1 MDLVQEIMML
11 QGKLTTS
18 IRALANNGKALAQ
31 AEMEYKICLRQHA
44 LKLRDDGTP
53 VTLINQVIYGEQE
66 VAEKRFKRDIAE
78 TMRDVA
84 QENINILKLQ
94 IRVLEEQ
101 IQREWHNSN
110 N

>member
-94 IRVLEEQ
+94 LRLLNDQ
-101 IQREWHNSN
+101 LNKEWSDTH
-110 N
+110 

>member
-84 QENINILKLQ
+84 QENINAIKLQ
-94 IRVLEEQ
+94 LRLLNDQ
-101 IQREWHNSN
+101 LNKEWSDTH
-110 N
+110 

>member
-11 QGKLTTS
+11 QQKLTTS

-31 AEMEYKICLRQHA
+31 AEMDYKICLRQHA
-44 LKLRDDGTP
+44 LRLRDEGTP
-53 VTLINQVIYGEQE
+53 VTLINQVIYGIQE
-66 VAEKRFKRDIAE
+66 VAEKRFKRDVAE

-94 IRVLEEQ
+94 LRLLNDQ
-101 IQREWHNSN
+101 YTKEWGDTH
-110 N
+110 

>member
-11 QGKLTTS
+11 QQKLTTS

-31 AEMEYKICLRQHA
+31 AEMDYKICLRQHA
-44 LKLRDDGTP
+44 LRLRDEGTP
-53 VTLINQVIYGEQE
+53 VTLINQVIYGIPE
-66 VAEKRFKRDIAE
+66 VADKRFKRDVAE

-94 IRVLEEQ
+94 LRLLNDQ
-101 IQREWHNSN
+101 YTKEWGDTH
-110 N
+110 